1 MTKINNPVTPGNVP
15 SMPRKFQS
23 MSKEM
28 KRIDSESNAMTTY
41 FRIVDDD
48 LDDDSLT
55 MAEKIPDFLS
65 DSNDIKKSFNG
76 EARPLLF

>member
-1 MTKINNPVTPGNVP
+1 
-15 SMPRKFQS
+15 MPRKFQS